1 MDIEKLK
8 TFCTMAKHLSFTKA
22 SEELFCSQPTVTKHI
37 QEIENYVGCKL
48 FDRIG
53 KKVYLNENGKLFLE
67 YAETVLNLT
76 RDYLAKICEMESLGR
91 GVLSFGATGSIG
103 VYRVPYLLKK
113 YLSKYPNIE
122 INLYVNFYHKILEYV
137 HSNVVDFAL
146 VADNGEVI
154 ESKSLVWLPFCTE
167 ELVLIIP
174 PSHRWKDRERVDIEE
189 LEEECFIRS
198 NKESATMSFIK
209 KIITERGITIKK
221 TMELGN
227 IEAIKRAVETGL
239 GVSIVPENTV
249 EKEITSGWLIGL
261 KLKNLELK
269 RKLYYVQKKD
279 KILSAAARAF
289 VELLKELY
297 PEFDLS

>member
-137 HSNVVDFAL
+137 HSDVVDFAL

-221 TMELGN
+221 TIELGN

>member
-1 MDIEKLK
+1 
-8 TFCTMAKHLSFTKA
+8 
-22 SEELFCSQPTVTKHI
+22 
-37 QEIENYVGCKL
+37 
-48 FDRIG
+48 
-53 KKVYLNENGKLFLE
+53 
-67 YAETVLNLT
+67 

-221 TMELGN
+221 TIELGN

>member
-8 TFCTMAKHLSFTKA
+8 TFYVMAKHQSFTKA

-91 GVLSFGATGSIG
+91 GVLFFGATGSIG

-221 TMELGN
+221 TIELGN

>member
-53 KKVYLNENGKLFLE
+53 KKVYLNGNGKLFLE

-221 TMELGN
+221 TIELGN

>member
-8 TFCTMAKHLSFTKA
+8 TFYVMAKHQSFTKA

-221 TMELGN
+221 TIELGN

>member
-8 TFCTMAKHLSFTKA
+8 TFCAMAKHLSFTKA

-113 YLSKYPNIE
+113 YLSKYPNID

-174 PSHRWKDRERVDIEE
+174 PSHRWRDRERVDIEE
-189 LEEECFIRS
+189 LEEECFICS

-221 TMELGN
+221 TIELGN